1 MGRPYGLSLHG
12 NNDTV
17 GAAAAVA
24 KRATGSGSA
33 CRRRRGARARL
44 QTGARWRNMKE

>member
-24 KRATGSGSA
+24 KRATGSGLGLPSTPRRASA
-33 CRRRRGARARL
+33 PTNWGHAGG
-44 QTGARWRNMKE
+44 T